1 MQLIIKLKTQN
12 SKSVSN
18 IVKTQKM
25 YIHNHKNT
33 TPGRSHFR
41 QKGKMNGSH
50 GRQLRKSGIDAKH
63 GKDTESPH
71 RSIIMMSSNACGMR
85 LLHRLGQIR
94 TTTERNC

>member
-33 TPGRSHFR
+33 TAITGTGNTHRCE
-41 QKGKMNGSH
+41 
-50 GRQLRKSGIDAKH
+50 QLTQGCYVALPRVGFEPA
-63 GKDTESPH
+63 TY
-71 RSIIMMSSNACGMR
+71 
-85 LLHRLGQIR
+85 
-94 TTTERNC
+94 